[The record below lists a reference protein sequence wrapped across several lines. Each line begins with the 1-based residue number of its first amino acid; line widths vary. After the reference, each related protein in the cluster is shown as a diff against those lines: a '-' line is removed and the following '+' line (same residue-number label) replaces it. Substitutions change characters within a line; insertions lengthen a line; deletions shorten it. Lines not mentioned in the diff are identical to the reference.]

1 MPSIKKEQILKINN
15 ACSNDWE
22 LDTFYY
28 LSYGE
33 KTLIKRIELN
43 EESYLHFKLEYNSS
57 NQIKIRIDK
66 YNIDKA
72 TGFGVSQGQ
81 GKHKILV
88 EIQAKRKNINS
99 LIELTHELDN
109 NKLMEINQSVSIS
122 NGYGMIEESEI
133 FKDNT

>member
-1 MPSIKKEQILKINN
+1 MQVPSIKKEQILKINN
-15 ACSNDWE
+15 ACSNDWK

-28 LSYGE
+28 LSHGE
-33 KTLIKRIELN
+33 KTLIKRININ
-43 EESYLHFKLEYNSS
+43 EDSYLHFRLEYNSS

-72 TGFGVSQGQ
+72 TGLGVSHGQ

-88 EIQAKRKNINS
+88 ENQAKRKNINS

-109 NKLMEINQSVSIS
+109 NKLMEIKQSASIS
-122 NGYGMIEESEI
+122 SGYGMIEENED
-133 FKDNT
+133 F

>member
-1 MPSIKKEQILKINN
+1 MQVPSIKREQLLKINN

-33 KTLIKRIELN
+33 KTLIKRIDIDEA
-43 EESYLHFKLEYNSS
+43 SYLHFKLEYNSN
-57 NQIKIRIDK
+57 NQIEIRIDK

-88 EIQAKRKNINS
+88 KTQSKRKNINN

-109 NKLMEINQSVSIS
+109 NKLIEINKNASMAS
-122 NGYGMIEESEI
+122 GYRIIKES
-133 FKDNT
+133 DNF

>member
-57 NQIKIRIDK
+57 NQIEIRIDK

-88 EIQAKRKNINS
+88 ETQSKRKNINS
-99 LIELTHELDN
+99 LIELTHELDH
-109 NKLMEINQSVSIS
+109 NKLMEINQNASIS
-122 NGYGMIEESEI
+122 SGYGMIKES
-133 FKDNT
+133 DNF

>member
-57 NQIKIRIDK
+57 NQIEIRIDK

-72 TGFGVSQGQ
+72 TGFGVSHGQ

-88 EIQAKRKNINS
+88 ETQAKRKNINS
-99 LIELTHELDN
+99 LIEITHELDN
-109 NKLMEINQSVSIS
+109 NKLMEINQNASIS
-122 NGYGMIEESEI
+122 SGYGMIKES
-133 FKDNT
+133 DNF

>member
-57 NQIKIRIDK
+57 NQIEIRIDK

-88 EIQAKRKNINS
+88 ETQSKRKNINS
-99 LIELTHELDN
+99 LIELKHELDN
-109 NKLMEINQSVSIS
+109 NKLMEINQNASIS
-122 NGYGMIEESEI
+122 SGYGMIKES
-133 FKDNT
+133 DNF

>member
-1 MPSIKKEQILKINN
+1 MQVPSIKREQLLKINN

-22 LDTFYY
+22 LNTFYY

-33 KTLIKRIELN
+33 KTLIKRVDLD
-43 EESYLHFKLEYNSS
+43 EESYLQFELYYNSR
-57 NQIKIRIDK
+57 NQISIRISK

-72 TGFGVSQGQ
+72 TGYGVSHGL

-88 EIQAKRKNINS
+88 EDQAKRKNINS

-109 NKLMEINQSVSIS
+109 NKLMEINQSASIS
-122 NGYGMIEESEI
+122 SGYGIVGVSKN
-133 FKDNT
+133 F